1 MARLYINSASNS
13 GGCEFSA
20 IGLGFVT
27 VIGVCV
33 GIGVGSITLA
43 IVEEGEF
50 GEVWPLFEDA
60 VCISAFEIA
69 V

>member
-1 MARLYINSASNS
+1 M
-13 GGCEFSA
+13 
-20 IGLGFVT
+20 
-27 VIGVCV
+27 IGVCV
-33 GIGVGSITLA
+33 GIGVGSITVA